1 MRRRR
6 GGSGLN
12 GSSTQFIAGMS
23 SALISSTNINGISGN
38 VSSGFDGSNSPRFS
52 ILAAIDKL
60 YRYQIPLP
68 LHTDLVLDRMTQ
80 LIREEQ
86 PYEELL
92 FAFDLVR
99 GAVTGAPQRHALWLH
114 ASYNLLP
121 SKTVFDKVSDRALSP
136 SLQRA

>member
-1 MRRRR
+1 M
-6 GGSGLN
+6 SGINAL
-12 GSSTQFIAGMS
+12 SIAGMS
-23 SALISSTNINGISGN
+23 SALISSTNINSISGN
-38 VSSGFDGSNSPRFS
+38 VGSGFNSSDSPRFS
-52 ILAAIDKL
+52 ILDAIDKL
-60 YRYQIPLP
+60 YRYNIHLP
-68 LHTDLVLDRMTQ
+68 LRTDVVLDRITQ
-80 LIREEQ
+80 LIRDEQ

-121 SKTVFDKVSDRALSP
+121 SKTVFDKVSDKALSS